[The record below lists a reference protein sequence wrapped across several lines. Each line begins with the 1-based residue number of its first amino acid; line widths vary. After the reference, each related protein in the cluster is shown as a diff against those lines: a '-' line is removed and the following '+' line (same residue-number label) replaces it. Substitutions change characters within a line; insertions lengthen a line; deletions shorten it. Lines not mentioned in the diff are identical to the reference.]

1 MIHEAEQY
9 LKDNKPGQLY
19 VRYRGEKRK
28 LFITKDGTICMVS
41 KGRRNRGCP
50 FSDWEGI
57 TKSYF
62 PKPEGENDRNL
73 VEKYR
78 REASKATFTNPFI
91 RDCLKADASKSLYE
105 NHITT
110 GNAIDGK
117 IITLSSVRNTVGSY
131 EMLQF
136 ERAVKY
142 GLNYRSCRFPF
153 RGYEATLEVAA
164 IQHSC
169 DTRKAGD
176 VYGYLSVEYKG
187 YGNGYYYLLI
197 NDENFIGY
205 EVD

>member
-9 LKDNKPGQLY
+9 LKENQPGQLY
-19 VRYRGEKRK
+19 VRYRGEKRR
-28 LFITKDGTICMVS
+28 LFITKEGSICIIC
-41 KGRRNRGCP
+41 KGRKGWGNP

-57 TKSYF
+57 TKIYF
-62 PKPEGENDRNL
+62 PKTELEKDRNL

-91 RDCLKADASKSLYE
+91 RDCLKADVSKSLYE

-117 IITLSSVRNTVGSY
+117 IITLSSVRNAAGND

-164 IQHSC
+164 VQHST
-169 DTRKAGD
+169 DYFDAGD
-176 VYGYLSVEYKG
+176 VMGYLSVEYKG
-187 YGNGYYYLLI
+187 CGNGYYYLLI

-205 EVD
+205 DVD